1 MTVRILSVERP
12 RLCLLAAGMAL
23 AIVSAGPAGAQNA
36 NDVIR
41 SLAPT
46 AAPPTGIPSE
56 PTQMP
61 SQPPMGAPGGAA
73 PPQTPGTQPAPTR
86 LSGPTQNNTAAP
98 PTAATPTT
106 PPRANRRLS
115 ARRAPIRRPANQ

>member
-1 MTVRILSVERP
+1 MTVRIQSVERP

-23 AIVSAGPAGAQNA
+23 AIVSAGPAGAQNP

-46 AAPPTGIPSE
+46 AAPPMGTPSR
-56 PTQMP
+56 PTQTP
-61 SQPPMGAPGGAA
+61 GQPAMGAPGGAA
-73 PPQTPGTQPAPTR
+73 PPQMPGTQPAPAM
-86 LSGPTQNNTAAP
+86 LSGPTQNNTAA
-98 PTAATPTT
+98 A
-106 PPRANRRLS
+106 PPRANRRVS